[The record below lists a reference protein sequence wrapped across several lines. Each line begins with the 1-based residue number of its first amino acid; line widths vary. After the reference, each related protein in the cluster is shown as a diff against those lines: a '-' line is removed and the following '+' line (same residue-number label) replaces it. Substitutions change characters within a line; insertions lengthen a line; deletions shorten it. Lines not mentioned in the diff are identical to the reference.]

1 MTIVSSHPND
11 LISPTTLPE
20 EIRQE
25 ISLRPSSLEQYAG
38 QSQLKARLGISMEA
52 AKKRKEPLD
61 HLLLYGPPGLGK
73 TTLASIIAS
82 EMGGRLR
89 ITSAPALERP
99 RDLAGLLVAL
109 QERDI
114 LFIDEIHR
122 LNRLA
127 EEILYPAM
135 EDFSLDITVGKGQT
149 ARIRRLPL
157 KRFTLIGAT
166 TKSGS
171 LSSPLRDR
179 FGLIQRLGFY
189 QTEELSQIVNR
200 SALILGIPI
209 EEAGAWEIAKRS
221 RGTPRIAN
229 RLLKRVRDYAQVMAQ
244 GKVDQKTASIAL
256 DHLQIDSLGLDP
268 LDREL
273 LTLIIQQYG
282 GGPVGLETLAAA
294 IGEDVATIEEVVE
307 PFLLQQGLLC
317 RTPRGRTVS
326 EAALEHLKP
335 THS

>member
-1 MTIVSSHPND
+1 M
-11 LISPTTLPE
+11 SPATLPE

-38 QSQLKARLGISMEA
+38 QSQLKERLGISMEA
-52 AKKRKEPLD
+52 ARKRQEPLD

-209 EEAGAWEIAKRS
+209 EEGGAWEIAKRS

-229 RLLKRVRDYAQVMAQ
+229 RLLKRVRDYVQVMAQ

-256 DHLQIDSLGLDP
+256 DHLQI
-268 LDREL
+268 
-273 LTLIIQQYG
+273 
-282 GGPVGLETLAAA
+282 
-294 IGEDVATIEEVVE
+294 
-307 PFLLQQGLLC
+307 
-317 RTPRGRTVS
+317 
-326 EAALEHLKP
+326 
-335 THS
+335 